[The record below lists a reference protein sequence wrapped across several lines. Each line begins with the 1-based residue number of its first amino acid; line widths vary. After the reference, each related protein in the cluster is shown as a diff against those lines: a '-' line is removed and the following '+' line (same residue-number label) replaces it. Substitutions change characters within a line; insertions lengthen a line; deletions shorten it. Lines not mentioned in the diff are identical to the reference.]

1 MPRFIITW
9 IISALSL
16 ALTANLV
23 PGIELASWQ
32 AAAIAALIFGL
43 INATIRPIIFI
54 LTLPLNILSL
64 GLFSLVINA
73 FCLMLVAYFSPT
85 GFVVTG
91 FIPALIGS
99 VVIAIAS
106 SGLHV
111 LFGLLGLEPET
122 RS

>member
-1 MPRFIITW
+1 MQRFISTW

-16 ALTANLV
+16 ALTAQLV

-32 AAAIAALIFGL
+32 AAAIVALIFGL
-43 INATIRPIIFI
+43 INAVIRPIIFI

-73 FCLMLVAYFSPT
+73 FCLMLAAYFSPE
-85 GFVVTG
+85 GFAVDG

-99 VVIAIAS
+99 IVLAIAS

-111 LFGLLGLEPET
+111 VFGFLGLEPET